1 MKPTSGGIYRGDV
14 IYSVTGVDKTLTTS
28 MAFKISGM
36 YKEQDSLAYINV
48 GSILARCRFHNL
60 RWDAGR
66 VHIDGIRWE
75 EKTWP
80 RDEFIAFRDHVA
92 DLLKVKPSPRE
103 EIETM
108 IANCGI
114 AVRNYQ
120 RLQARHDC
128 TSDKYADFEG
138 LIAAGHELSASL
150 QKELEALQ
158 SPAPEMVTAAR

>member
-1 MKPTSGGIYRGDV
+1 MKPTSGGTYRGDI

-28 MAFKISGM
+28 LAFKISGM
-36 YKEQDSLAYINV
+36 YKEQDSLTYINV
-48 GSILARCRFHNL
+48 GSVLARCRYHNL

-75 EKTWP
+75 EKTWAP
-80 RDEFIAFRDHVA
+80 DEFTAFRDHIA
-92 DLLKVKPSPRE
+92 DLLEVKPSPRE
-103 EIETM
+103 ELETM

-128 TSDKYADFEG
+128 TSDRYAEFEG

-150 QKELEALQ
+150 QKELETLQ
-158 SPAPEMVTAAR
+158 SPASEMATAAR